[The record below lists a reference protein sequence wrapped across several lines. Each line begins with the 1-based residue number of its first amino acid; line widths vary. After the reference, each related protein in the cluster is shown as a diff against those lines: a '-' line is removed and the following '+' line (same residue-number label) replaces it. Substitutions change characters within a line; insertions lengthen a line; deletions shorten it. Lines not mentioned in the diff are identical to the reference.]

1 MNYCTNC
8 GAELGLGRFCTNC
21 GAPVGP
27 RPQPAGTPPDATTQ
41 RPVVPPDA
49 SVGSRFPLYASP
61 PPAPPTTQLPA
72 AAPPPVAVPPVAGP
86 PIAGPPSA
94 GPPSAGPPIAAD
106 TRRRSPQRRTSRRA
120 DLTWIALLVVAM
132 IAAASIGIWLATRDP
147 GSDVAGRDP
156 DASTSSTPGSS
167 TTGPTDPTD
176 EPTDEATEGATDGD
190 DIDLAPHTQ
199 VDAPEPAKPGVDLA
213 GNPVTYPASNML
225 DDDPTTAYRLPGDAA
240 GAVIRFELP
249 QASTI
254 KQVGIINGYAKTDV
268 RGDRTV
274 EWYTRNRRVLKVEWR
289 FDDGTKVVQELTET
303 PTLQT
308 MPVDPIKT
316 QVVELRILEVSK
328 APTGPLAKNVTSIS
342 DILLL
347 GS

>member
-1 MNYCTNC
+1 
-8 GAELGLGRFCTNC
+8 RFCTNC

-27 RPQPAGTPPDATTQ
+27 RPQPAGTPPDATVQ

-61 PPAPPTTQLPA
+61 PPPPPPPTAQFPA
-72 AAPPPVAVPPVAGP
+72 TPPPVPAPPVAGP
-86 PIAGPPSA
+86 PVAGPPMA
-94 GPPSAGPPIAAD
+94 GPPVGGAPLVASDG
-106 TRRRSPQRRTSRRA
+106 RRQRPQRRLNRRA

-132 IAAASIGIWLATRDP
+132 VAAAATGIWLATRDS
-147 GSDVAGRDP
+147 GSGVAGNDP
-156 DASTSSTPGSS
+156 ESSTSSTPDSS

-176 EPTDEATEGATDGD
+176 EPDDGATDGD

-199 VDAPEPAKPGVDLA
+199 VDAPRPARPGVDLA
-213 GNPVTYPASNML
+213 GKPVTYPASNML
-225 DDDPTTAYRLPGDAA
+225 DDDATTAYRMPGDAT
-240 GAVIRFELP
+240 GVVIRFELP

-254 KQVGIINGYAKTDV
+254 KQVGLINGYAKTDV
-268 RGDRTV
+268 RDDRTV
-274 EWYTRNRRVLKVEWR
+274 EWYTRNRRVLTVEWR

-316 QVVELRILEVSK
+316 QVVELRILEVTKPPS
-328 APTGPLAKNVTSIS
+328 GPLAKNVTSIS